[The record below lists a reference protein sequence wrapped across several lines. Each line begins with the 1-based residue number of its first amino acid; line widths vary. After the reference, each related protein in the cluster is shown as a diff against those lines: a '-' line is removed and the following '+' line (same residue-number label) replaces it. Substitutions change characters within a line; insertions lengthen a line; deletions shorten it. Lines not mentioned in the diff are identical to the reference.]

1 MIIAHQLC
9 RPSRHLLKRPALP
22 RPVILEVEHVTDLI
36 ARLQQIIHILLRVRC
51 AHAEP
56 HPARRETRRRV
67 SDNNDCDGGRPC
79 EHEPAEFGHLANVE
93 QQKRDDR
100 RVIVAIDEE
109 TKPTQTPREVAG
121 VEGEPAETCGTLGA
135 VTQGRGQAEPLWQE
149 LEWCGSKVLVR
160 VVERE
165 VRDDIF
171 AGGGS
176 GWCGAR
182 GRAVDECRSMTFDT
196 HDASHA
202 CHNLGEDGRAHGF
215 RVRASMRAE
224 AQTVD
229 EYLVTRDVA
238 TGSTER
244 FGERAHKEVDGVR
257 RKVEV
262 VADTAAVGPECT
274 DGVGLVD
281 E

>member
-1 MIIAHQLC
+1 MIVAYQLC
-9 RPSRHLLKRPALP
+9 RPPRHFLKRPALP

-36 ARLQQIIHILLRVRC
+36 ARLQQIVHILLRVCC

-56 HPARRETRRRV
+56 HPARRETRRGV
-67 SDNNDCDGGRPC
+67 SDNNDCDRGRPC
-79 EHEPAEFGHLANVE
+79 EHEPAELGHLANVE
-93 QQKRDDR
+93 QQKRNDG
-100 RVIVAIDEE
+100 RVVVAIDEE
-109 TKPTQTPREVAG
+109 TKPTQTPGEVAG
-121 VEGEPAETCGTLGA
+121 VESEPAETCGTLGA
-135 VTQGRGQAEPLWQE
+135 VTQGRWEAEPLWQE
-149 LEWCGSKVLVR
+149 LERCGSKVLVR

-165 VRDDIF
+165 VRDNIF

-182 GRAVDECRSMTFDT
+182 GRAVDECRSMTLDT
-196 HDASHA
+196 HDAGHA
-202 CHNLGEDGRAHGF
+202 CNNLGEDGRAHGF
-215 RVRASMRAE
+215 RVRAGMRAE

-229 EYLVTRDVA
+229 ECLVTRDVA

-244 FGERAHKEVDGVR
+244 LGECAHEKVDGVR

-262 VADTAAVGPECT
+262 VADTAAVRSERT